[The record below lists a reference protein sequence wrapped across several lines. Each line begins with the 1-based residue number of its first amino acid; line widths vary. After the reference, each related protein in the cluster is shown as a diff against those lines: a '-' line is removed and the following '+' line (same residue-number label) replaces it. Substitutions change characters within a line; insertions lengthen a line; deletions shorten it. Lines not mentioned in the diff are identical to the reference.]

1 MAPKSDKKRESNQQ
15 NNKATKK
22 CEDPEYLEKV
32 DPILMKNIRELT
44 AGRDNLRIFVPM
56 CGKTHDMLWLAEQG
70 HAITGAEIN
79 PRYIRAFFR
88 DAELE
93 YELRSEQITTKTK
106 ANVYEADGQNIT
118 LYQCDIFDL
127 SVEVLSQFDAI
138 WDQSALPVIN
148 EMGDERLKDYTS
160 LMQTLLKPD
169 GRHMVEVCKHGAN
182 FVDSKMLKS
191 LFGDKSDVRYIGK
204 RIWKYD
210 PQDFAEEECEEE
222 EEESMGN
229 KKHGEHDSNA
239 HEEHES
245 HGCGEHGHDDGHGK
259 TQMFYHL
266 ITFKDEVSAT
276 SKRKQKIEEPGMK
289 KSKKTPQRHL
299 PKRKCKK

>member
-15 NNKATKK
+15 NKKATKK

-88 DAELE
+88 DAELG
-93 YELRSEQITTKTK
+93 YELRSEQITTETK
-106 ANVYEADGQNIT
+106 VNVYEANGQNIT
-118 LYQCDIFDL
+118 LYQCDVFDL
-127 SVEVLSQFDAI
+127 SVEVLRQFDAI

-148 EMGDERLKDYTS
+148 EMGAERLKDYTS

-191 LFGDKSDVRYIGK
+191 LYGDKSDVRYIGK
-204 RIWKYD
+204 RGRKNYISWLNLVDYVLAKLPYL
-210 PQDFAEEECEEE
+210 
-222 EEESMGN
+222 
-229 KKHGEHDSNA
+229 
-239 HEEHES
+239 HEKNVYIVIYIVVLSVS
-245 HGCGEHGHDDGHGK
+245 H
-259 TQMFYHL
+259 
-266 ITFKDEVSAT
+266 AT
-276 SKRKQKIEEPGMK
+276 EK
-289 KSKKTPQRHL
+289 
-299 PKRKCKK
+299 